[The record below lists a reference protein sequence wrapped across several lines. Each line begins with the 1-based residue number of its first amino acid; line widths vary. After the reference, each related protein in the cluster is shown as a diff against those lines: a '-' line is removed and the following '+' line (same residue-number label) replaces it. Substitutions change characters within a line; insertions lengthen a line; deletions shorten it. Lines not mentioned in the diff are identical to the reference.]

1 MTSPLRSALAAL
13 LLFTGAVALAQPAER
28 PIPEAEREA
37 LLALPW
43 EQFDQTP
50 KSGWRIFVNAER
62 SDYLT
67 AAAVIEAYLARH
79 PDLPA
84 RQRALCRY
92 HGAMMHVYRAVRS
105 GGDARLALPGLR
117 AALLD
122 DQAKGA
128 PSDWNHMVRA
138 TIAFLSDDRAALLDV
153 QAQVAALPKG
163 AAKWPDYP
171 AELLANLGKPY
182 GSWVPGFD
190 KKPQ

>member
-13 LLFTGAVALAQPAER
+13 LLFPGAVALAQPAER

-50 KSGWRIFVNAER
+50 KSGWRICVNAER

-67 AAAVIEAYLARH
+67 AAALIEAYLARH

-92 HGAMMHVYRAVRS
+92 HGAMMQVYRAVRF

-117 AALLD
+117 IALLD
-122 DQAKGA
+122 EKAKDA
-128 PSDWNHMVRA
+128 PPDWNHMVRA
-138 TIAFLSDDRAALLDV
+138 TIAFLSDDQAALLDV

-163 AAKWPDYP
+163 SAQWPQYP

-190 KKPQ
+190 KKPK